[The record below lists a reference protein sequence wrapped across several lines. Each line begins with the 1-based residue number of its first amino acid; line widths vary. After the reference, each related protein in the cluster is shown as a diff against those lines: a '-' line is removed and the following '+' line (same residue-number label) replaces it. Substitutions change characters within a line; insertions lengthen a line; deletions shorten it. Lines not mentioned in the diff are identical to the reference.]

1 MAPIRGVA
9 CHQRVINKHGIGCR
23 YQRTSATPS
32 STVAEMT
39 RICIWVLAR
48 TETLS
53 RERNDGTSR
62 RWDTLRRK
70 RSPAPREIELR
81 AVLVPVGTRLRS
93 VALTHRTRLEGRSA
107 AYFVRHIVTKQHA
120 EKGIGKIGARHPNR
134 RAAGE
139 GS

>member
-1 MAPIRGVA
+1 
-9 CHQRVINKHGIGCR
+9 
-23 YQRTSATPS
+23 
-32 STVAEMT
+32 MT

-70 RSPAPREIELR
+70 RSPAPREIEFR
-81 AVLVPVGTRLRS
+81 AILVPVGTRLRS

-139 GS
+139 GSGIQHKRFHFSINRRVAAWFHVTPLAEVPQRS